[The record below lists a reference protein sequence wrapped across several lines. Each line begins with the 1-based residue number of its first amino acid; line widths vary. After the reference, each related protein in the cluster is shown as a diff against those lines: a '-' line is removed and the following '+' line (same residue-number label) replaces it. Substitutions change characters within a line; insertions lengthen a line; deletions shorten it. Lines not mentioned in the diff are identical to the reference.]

1 MLVMDVIVFPERKV
15 SKAVQLLFAQ
25 SNVDGMLGG
34 GCGKGAGSHSKL
46 ALLAKS
52 TARAWPDLRAYP
64 TAGQGPT

>member
-15 SKAVQLLFAQ
+15 SKAAQLLFAQ
-25 SNVDGMLGG
+25 SDVDGMCGG

-52 TARAWPDLRAYP
+52 TARAYP